1 MTAQIERIPE
11 KEEVAMKKFSLFFM
25 LVVAGIV
32 SVLAGTPSFAA
43 TFNVTTSAELQLA
56 LTTAESND
64 EDDTIN
70 IAAGTYSTN
79 GTTFTY
85 AAASDETH
93 SLTLKGAGAGSTI
106 LDGGYIVQVL
116 QIVTPPSQDP
126 SGASITIEDLTIQ
139 NGFTTGVAGG
149 GLLLGNFYT
158 SNVNAIIK
166 NCTFSH
172 NSAFSSD
179 ALGGGANLVFGKSNI
194 TITNTVFDH
203 NSAFGSMTNPSSGTA
218 QGGGAYLQCDGGNI
232 TITNTVFD
240 HNFAFGSSGVI
251 GNPAG
256 GGVFVLG
263 GQEIILVNNVFVSNA
278 VSSSSTALGGG
289 AELVAEST
297 TSTSTTLTNN
307 TFTLNSVTSA
317 NGTNGDG
324 GGVVITS
331 FGNTNIYNNIVY
343 HNTGVG
349 GIFVY
354 DGQGSIGAPI
364 NLFNIGLTQKRP

>member
-1 MTAQIERIPE
+1 
-11 KEEVAMKKFSLFFM
+11 MKKFSLFFM

-158 SNVNAIIK
+158 STV
-166 NCTFSH
+166 SH
-172 NSAFSSD
+172 KY
-179 ALGGGANLVFGKSNI
+179 V
-194 TITNTVFDH
+194 
-203 NSAFGSMTNPSSGTA
+203 
-218 QGGGAYLQCDGGNI
+218 
-232 TITNTVFD
+232 
-240 HNFAFGSSGVI
+240 SGVK
-251 GNPAG
+251 PP
-256 GGVFVLG
+256 
-263 GQEIILVNNVFVSNA
+263 
-278 VSSSSTALGGG
+278 
-289 AELVAEST
+289 
-297 TSTSTTLTNN
+297 
-307 TFTLNSVTSA
+307 VTP
-317 NGTNGDG
+317 
-324 GGVVITS
+324 GVVGRPPAACRCRSTQ
-331 FGNTNIYNNIVY
+331 T
-343 HNTGVG
+343 
-349 GIFVY
+349 
-354 DGQGSIGAPI
+354 DGQSA
-364 NLFNIGLTQKRP
+364 RSRS